1 MLYDEL
7 PHVVIVQSFEAIY
20 DDSGGF
26 ENKWVTIDTI
36 DAFVDTPTSTEAFRA
51 QQLETKLDRFMYY
64 EYRDD
69 LTADMRILFGSEVY
83 EFAGDPMDQG
93 GMTEKMRVPLKKVK
107 VNENSE
113 DNV

>member
-1 MLYDEL
+1 VLYDEF
-7 PHVVIVQSFEAIY
+7 PHEVIIQSLEAIY

-26 ENKWVTIDTI
+26 EKDWLTIDTI
-36 DAFVDTPTSTEAFRA
+36 DAFIDTPTSVESFKA
-51 QQLETKLDRFMYY
+51 QQLQTKLDRFMYC
-64 EYRDD
+64 EYLED

-93 GMTEKMRVPLKKVK
+93 GMNEIMRVPLKKVK
-107 VNENSE
+107 ANSQ

>member
-1 MLYDEL
+1 MLYDEF
-7 PHVVIVQSFEAIY
+7 PHEVIIQSLEAIY

-26 ENKWVTIDTI
+26 EKNWVTIDTI
-36 DAFVDTPTSTEAFRA
+36 DAFVDTPTSDESFKA
-51 QQLETKLDRFMYY
+51 QQLQTKLDRFMYY

-93 GMTEKMRVPLKKVK
+93 GMNEKMRVPLKKVK
-107 VNENSE
+107 TNSQ

>member
-1 MLYDEL
+1 MLYDEF
-7 PHVVIVQSFEAIY
+7 PHEVTIQSFVADY
-20 DDSGGF
+20 DDSGAYVEDWKDF
-26 ENKWVTIDTI
+26 DII

-69 LTADMRILFGSEVY
+69 LTAGMRILFGSEVY

-93 GMTEKMRVPLKKVK
+93 GMNEKMRVPLKKVK
-107 VNENSE
+107 ANSQ